1 MRQIPF
7 VNSFSI
13 SSFIRAYK
21 ERFQAFWFSLT
32 FAQRS
37 YFLACTTYITLA
49 ISEIDSTNGF
59 ALFIV
64 STLVLAG
71 LIHEFWPKFLYF
83 WDSLPGKSLIFLF
96 YAFIANFA
104 LVQAA
109 GHVNNITGV
118 SSDHFPYTHNLSV
131 LLSLPTWFITTSVGA
146 LLLLQLLMPLYILFL
161 LLIKPFGLAKLWQSP
176 CYRFPITTG
185 IARFALSFMLT
196 LNMALF
202 LSSSGLAHGVNLIIS
217 DIANTISNKKIAVNI
232 DSPSDAA
239 IITIKKEDQTTPKD
253 SSKSINIEDINSQE
267 TVDEVRSAIKD
278 NTARSERFFQWRQK
292 VLANFIYDQEADSKS
307 RCQLTPNSR
316 VVELNDYEILE
327 IMKHTDTQ
335 GSVSYT
341 FTVKPCISPAIG
353 HQFKVT
359 STK

>member
-1 MRQIPF
+1 MRQLPF
-7 VNSFSI
+7 VNTFSI
-13 SSFIRAYK
+13 LSFIRSYTD
-21 ERFQAFWFSLT
+21 RFRSFWQSLT

-37 YFLACTTYITLA
+37 YFLACSTYISLA
-49 ISEIDSTNGF
+49 LSNIDSSNGI
-59 ALFIV
+59 ALSIV
-64 STLVLAG
+64 SILVLAG
-71 LIHEFWPKFLYF
+71 LIHEFWPKFLYL

-109 GHVNNITGV
+109 GHVNDITGV
-118 SSDHFPYTHNLSV
+118 NSDHFPYTHNLSV
-131 LLSLPTWFITTSVGA
+131 LLSLPTWFVTTSVGA

-161 LLIKPFGLAKLWQSP
+161 LLIKPFGLAKLWQPP

-185 IARFALSFMLT
+185 IVRFVLSFMLT
-196 LNMALF
+196 LNMTFF

-217 DIANTISNKKIAVNI
+217 DIVNTISDKKITAKI
-232 DSPSDAA
+232 DAPSDSA
-239 IITIKKEDQTTPKD
+239 IVTFKKDEPKQPQHSTQSIDVEDSNAK
-253 SSKSINIEDINSQE
+253 E
-267 TVDEVRSAIKD
+267 TVVEIRSVIKE

-327 IMKHTDTQ
+327 IMKHVDQ
-335 GSVSYT
+335 QDAISYT
-341 FTVKPCISPAIG
+341 FTVKPCISAAIG
-353 HQFKVT
+353 HQFNVSLK
-359 STK
+359 K

>member
-1 MRQIPF
+1 MRQISSL
-7 VNSFSI
+7 NTFSI
-13 SSFIRAYK
+13 SSFIRAHT
-21 ERFQAFWFSLT
+21 ERFQAFWQSLT

-49 ISEIDSTNGF
+49 ISEVDSTNGF

-109 GHVNNITGV
+109 GHVNDITGV

-202 LSSSGLAHGVNLIIS
+202 LSSSGLAHGVNLIVS
-217 DIANTISNKKIAVNI
+217 DLVNTVSNKHIAINI
-232 DSPSDAA
+232 DEPSDSTLVT
-239 IITIKKEDQTTPKD
+239 ITEEQEAPKINT
-253 SSKSINIEDINSQE
+253 SSIEIDDINSQE
-267 TVDEVRSAIKD
+267 TVDEVLSTIKD
-278 NTARSERFFQWRQK
+278 NTARSERFFQWRQQ

-307 RCQLTPNSR
+307 RCQLTPDSR

-335 GSVSYT
+335 GSVNYT